1 MDLVVGLE
9 EGDEIS
15 GCEVVPGFLM
25 CRLVGRRV
33 RR

>member
-9 EGDEIS
+9 EGNEIS
-15 GCEVVPGFLM
+15 GSEVVPGFLM
-25 CRLVGRRV
+25 CKLGGRRV